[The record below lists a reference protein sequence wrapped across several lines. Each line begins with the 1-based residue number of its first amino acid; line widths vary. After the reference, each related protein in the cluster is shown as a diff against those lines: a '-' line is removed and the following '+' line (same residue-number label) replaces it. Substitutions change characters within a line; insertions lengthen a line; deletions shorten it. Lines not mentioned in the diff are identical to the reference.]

1 LSPAGKRERTALAKP
16 SKQRLAGFPRFALTP
31 SKKLFRAHRRA
42 KSPWWFS
49 SDGTGRFDLTGSRG
63 TCYLA
68 DAAAAALRE
77 ALGESLVKAG
87 VIDFAELDPRVVSV
101 LRVQSPLSLAD
112 TTSPTAA
119 NHGITKEISTV
130 SYSVPQAWA
139 RAWAHEGIDGEGI
152 DGAGMDGVRYAG
164 RFSTAHRDRCYA
176 LFGPAGASS
185 APADPAPLPA
195 ATVAEKSGIRVVNRP
210 RSVTVVDPPA

>member
-1 LSPAGKRERTALAKP
+1 MVSLSPAGKREEVALAKP
-16 SKQRLAGFPRFALTP
+16 SKQRLERFPRFALK
-31 SKKLFRAHRRA
+31 SSRKLFRVH
-42 KSPWWFS
+42 KKVNGPWWFS
-49 SDGTGRFDLTGSRG
+49 SDGTRRFDLTGSKG

-101 LRVQSPLSLAD
+101 LMVESPLSLAD

-119 NHGITKEISTV
+119 NHGITKEISIV
-130 SYSVPQAWA
+130 SYAVPQAWA
-139 RAWAHEGIDGEGI
+139 KAWAGE
-152 DGAGMDGVRYAG
+152 GMDGVRYAG
-164 RFSTAHRDRCYA
+164 RFSTAHKDRWYA

-185 APADPAPLPA
+185 ALADPAPQPA
-195 ATVAEKSGIRVVNRP
+195 ATVAEKARIRVVIKP
-210 RSVTVVDPPA
+210 RSVTIVDPPN

>member
-1 LSPAGKRERTALAKP
+1 MVSLSPAGKREKVALAKP
-16 SKQRLAGFPRFALTP
+16 SKQRLERFPRFALK
-31 SKKLFRAHRRA
+31 SGRELFRAH
-42 KSPWWFS
+42 KKVNGPWWFS
-49 SDGTGRFDLTGSRG
+49 SDGTGRFDLTGSKG

-101 LRVQSPLSLAD
+101 LMVESPLSLAD

-119 NHGITKEISTV
+119 NHGITKEISIV
-130 SYSVPQAWA
+130 SYAVPQAWA
-139 RAWAHEGIDGEGI
+139 KAWAGE
-152 DGAGMDGVRYAG
+152 GMDGVRYAG
-164 RFSTAHRDRCYA
+164 RFSTAHKDRCYA

-185 APADPAPLPA
+185 ALADPAPQPA
-195 ATVAEKSGIRVVNRP
+195 ATVAEKAGIRVVNRP
-210 RSVTVVDPPA
+210 RSVTIVDPPN

>member
-1 LSPAGKRERTALAKP
+1 VVSLSPAGKRERTALAKP

-31 SKKLFRAHRRA
+31 SKKLFRAHKKM

-49 SDGTGRFDLTGSRG
+49 SDGTGRFDLTGSSG

-101 LRVQSPLSLAD
+101 LRVESPLSLAD

-119 NHGITKEISTV
+119 NHGITKEISIV

-139 RAWAHEGIDGEGI
+139 KAWARGGI

-164 RFSTAHRDRCYA
+164 RFRTAHRDRCYA
-176 LFGPAGASS
+176 LFGPAGASPGPPRRTPHRS
-185 APADPAPLPA
+185 PPRRWPRNPASELSTD
-195 ATVAEKSGIRVVNRP
+195 RDR
-210 RSVTVVDPPA
+210 